1 MNAITLQTASSKNA
15 FTSLALMAAILL
27 TGLNRAS
34 AQNEASRSDATP
46 ALLMGF
52 SGTINNNEAQLSWIM
67 ENETNSKW
75 FVIERSVNGNN
86 FDSIGVVIGLNNAHE
101 SDYTYTDT
109 RTLSGNNYYRI
120 RLVNRDG
127 DIKYSKVIALNSTAA
142 ATARLQVFPN
152 PASAVVNYTLTSQ
165 VSDEVT
171 VQVYN
176 LAGVVVMSRQQQLSA
191 GINQQTLA
199 IATLKS
205 GNYFLKVINRE
216 GTNQYVQP
224 FVKLM

>member
-1 MNAITLQTASSKNA
+1 MKTINAGSLSTASFKNA
-15 FTSLALMAAILL
+15 FLVLTAALLL
-27 TGLNRAS
+27 SGLNPVS
-34 AQNEASRSDATP
+34 AQSTASRSDALP

-52 SGTINNNEAQLSWIM
+52 SGAINNNEVVLSWTM

-75 FVIERSVNGNN
+75 FVIERSGNGNS
-86 FDSIGVVIGLNNAHE
+86 FDSIGVVAGLNNNHE

-109 RTLSGNNYYRI
+109 RLLDGSNYYRI

-127 DIKYSKVIALNSTAA
+127 GIKYSKVLTLNNAST
-142 ATARLQVFPN
+142 TGKMQVFPN
-152 PASAVVNYTLTSQ
+152 PASAVVNYTLTTQ
-165 VSDEVT
+165 VSDQVT

-176 LAGVVVMSRQQQLSA
+176 LAGVLVMSKQQQLSA
-191 GINQQTLA
+191 GVNQQSLA

-216 GTNQYVQP
+216 GNNQYVQP